1 MRFWKMNGAGNDFIV
16 INNIT
21 QQIPESRMSTLAR
34 KLCHRHLSIG
44 ADGVMFVEQA
54 ADADIT
60 MRIFNADGS
69 EAEMCGNGLRCIAR
83 YAWEE
88 KLAGNPIHVQTK
100 AGVAWAQ
107 RLSQREYKTKL
118 QNITLVKSKATVMV
132 NGREYAYT
140 YVEMGNPGLPHI
152 VVPVH
157 NLRNQD
163 RQTLFLDGS
172 SLCHH
177 SNFPKGTNVN
187 FYEALDESSVEL
199 LRYERGVED
208 FTYACGTGSGATAFV
223 LRTQIARTQN
233 AVNSDTIKLKVPGG
247 LLTAELVKSPA
258 ANNAGGFDIYLTG
271 DTNIVCK
278 GDVIDDEV

>member
-1 MRFWKMNGAGNDFIV
+1 MYFWKMNGAGNDFIV
-16 INNIT
+16 INNIKEK
-21 QQIPESRMSTLAR
+21 IPESLMPKLAR

-69 EAEMCGNGLRCIAR
+69 EAEMCGNGLRCISR

-88 KLAGNPIHVQTK
+88 KLAGNPILVQTK
-100 AGVAWAQ
+100 AGLAQ
-107 RLSQREYKTKL
+107 AERLSKREYKTKL
-118 QNITLVKSKATVMV
+118 QNITLVKDKASIMV
-132 NGREYAYT
+132 NGRDYTYT

-152 VVPVH
+152 VVPVN
-157 NLRNQD
+157 NLNKQE

-187 FYEALDESSVEL
+187 FCEVLDEGSVEL
-199 LRYERGVED
+199 LTYERGVEN

-223 LRTQIARTQN
+223 LRRQN
-233 AVNSDTIKLKVPGG
+233 AVNSNTIKLKVPGG
-247 LLTAELVKSPA
+247 LLTAELVKNHEA
-258 ANNAGGFDIYLTG
+258 ANAGGFDLYLTG

-278 GDVIDDEV
+278 GNVVDDATDDEV